1 MAISGMSGF
10 YVGLL
15 HPISMPSQLLALLAL
30 GVMLGLR
37 WPEWFKTP
45 WLVFAVSA
53 FFGMSLGQFG
63 ILPAWAAPML
73 LLIAIVAATLSAVY
87 PTGSY
92 LQFIL
97 LSCLGGL
104 LLGLLST
111 PDPASLQATIISLLG
126 SFVGINIILLYVSG
140 GVGWLRERFSQ
151 RWVAI
156 GIRIVAA
163 WIAAISVLMA
173 SLALVSQ

>member
-1 MAISGMSGF
+1 MSGF

-15 HPISMPSQLLALLAL
+15 HPLSMPSQLLALLAL

-37 WPEWFKTP
+37 WPEWLKIP

-53 FFGMSLGQFG
+53 FLGICLGQLG
-63 ILPAWAAPML
+63 VMSAWAAPML
-73 LLIAIVAATLSAVY
+73 LMIAIVAAMLSALY

-92 LQFIL
+92 LLFVL
-97 LSCLGGL
+97 LSCFGGL

-111 PDPASLQATIISLLG
+111 PEPASLRATIISLLG
-126 SFVGINIILLYVSG
+126 SFVGVNIILLYVSG
-140 GVGWLRERFSQ
+140 GVGWLRERFNQ

-156 GIRIVAA
+156 GLRIAAA